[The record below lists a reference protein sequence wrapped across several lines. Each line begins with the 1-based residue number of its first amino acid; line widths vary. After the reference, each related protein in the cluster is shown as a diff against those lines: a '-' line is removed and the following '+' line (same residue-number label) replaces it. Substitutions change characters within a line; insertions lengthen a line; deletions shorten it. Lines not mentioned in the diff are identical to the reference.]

1 MQYLQLTQ
9 SIALEGLIR
18 AHDAARARV
27 VMGGV
32 GFLPSHPLL
41 HEHTRLVVVQDETV
55 ATPVWEV
62 LTAHFGPRG
71 SADNVGRL
79 GSAYT

>member
-32 GFLPSHPLL
+32 GFLPSHPL
-41 HEHTRLVVVQDETV
+41 
-55 ATPVWEV
+55 
-62 LTAHFGPRG
+62 
-71 SADNVGRL
+71 
-79 GSAYT
+79 